1 MKKRLLSFIPVF
13 VILATIFTALP
24 SAAFAKTGGKCGSD
38 LEWTLDESGMLTIS
52 GTGDMTD
59 WSSSSEVPW
68 SLLSKDITGVTI
80 ENGVTNIGSY
90 AFRNCSGLTSVTIP
104 DGVTNIGNSAFYNC
118 SSLERVYITDIAAW
132 CNIDFKSNSS
142 NPLCYAYNF
151 YLNGNL
157 VTDLEIPSSVT
168 SIGNYAFFWC
178 SSLESVTIPDSV
190 TSIGDFA
197 FSGCGSIAS
206 ITIPDSV
213 TSIGDYAFYDCSG
226 LTEITIPNGVTS
238 IGEGAFEECRNLER
252 IIIGYSVTSIG
263 DYAFYDC
270 ISLTSVEISDSV
282 TSIGDFAFAYCTVLT
297 SVEIPDSVTNI
308 GYGAFYNCSSLENI
322 KVNESNQN
330 YCSVDGNLFN
340 KDKTELIQYAIGKT
354 DTGYDVPDSVTSI
367 GE

>member
-80 ENGVTNIGSY
+80 ENGVTSIGDY
-90 AFRNCSGLTSVTIP
+90 AFYDCSGLTSVTIP

-118 SSLERVYITDIAAW
+118 SSLENVYITDIAAW

-168 SIGNYAFFWC
+168 SIGNYAFSGC
-178 SSLESVTIPDSV
+178 ISIESVTIPDSV
-190 TSIGDFA
+190 TSIGDYA
-197 FSGCGSIAS
+197 FSGCGKLTSVTIGTGVTSINNNAFYNCSTLKDIIVNEDNPYYCLVDGNLFNKDKTELIQYAIGKTDTSYVIPGGVTSINNNAFYKCSALTS

-213 TSIGDYAFYDCSG
+213 TSIGEWAFYYCSG
-226 LTEITIPNGVTS
+226 LKS
-238 IGEGAFEECRNLER
+238 IN
-252 IIIGYSVTSIG
+252 
-263 DYAFYDC
+263 
-270 ISLTSVEISDSV
+270 
-282 TSIGDFAFAYCTVLT
+282 
-297 SVEIPDSVTNI
+297 
-308 GYGAFYNCSSLENI
+308 
-322 KVNESNQN
+322 VNEDNPY